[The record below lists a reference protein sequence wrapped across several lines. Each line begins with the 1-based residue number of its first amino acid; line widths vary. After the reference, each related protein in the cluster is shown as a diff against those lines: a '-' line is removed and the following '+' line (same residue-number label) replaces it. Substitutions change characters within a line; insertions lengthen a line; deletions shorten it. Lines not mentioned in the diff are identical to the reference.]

1 MDMEVIE
8 CISDQNLIIHVGKR
22 SHENPVSGTEKEQI

>member
-8 CISDQNLIIHVGKR
+8 CISDQHLIIHEGKR